1 VTLADKEIIFFN
13 SQEAFMKKGYWLV
26 VAAAAVISLSGFTPA
41 VAGPGGYGGRGFC
54 GNCDQQ
60 QALTPEAL
68 QAREEF
74 MAETT
79 DIRKQLAVSKA
90 ELRALMAQQN
100 PDEKRVA
107 ALTGETFD
115 LRHQLRQKAA
125 ERGFPGQFGFQ
136 NCRQDG
142 GPGKTGGRGGRARNQ

>member
-1 VTLADKEIIFFN
+1 
-13 SQEAFMKKGYWLV
+13 MKKGYWLAI
-26 VAAAAVISLSGFTPA
+26 AAATLISLSGFTPA
-41 VAGPGGYGGRGFC
+41 DAGPGYGGRGFC

-60 QALTPEAL
+60 QALSPEAL

-79 DIRKQLAVSKA
+79 DIRKQLAVRKA

-115 LRHQLRQKAA
+115 LHHQLRQKAA
-125 ERGFPGQFGFQ
+125 DRGLPGQFGFK
-136 NCRQDG
+136 NCQQDG
-142 GPGKTGGRGGRARNQ
+142 EPREKGGRGPRARNL